1 MKFLYMMFLCCKI
14 TRHATEHGVSI
25 PEWVSSEESL
35 STVVPGT
42 DERFPLYSK
51 TNITELNTILTAL
64 ENTRKIKTLEDRTLS
79 MNHRLTLAKDLLDQD
94 RPQRMN
100 ILAGGLNTDFS
111 FEKERK
117 ENLDSIQ

>member
-1 MKFLYMMFLCCKI
+1 MIFLSCKI
-14 TRHATEHGVSI
+14 TRPTTPERHATI

-42 DERFPLYSK
+42 DERFPLYSD
-51 TNITELNTILTAL
+51 TNMTELNNIRTAF
-64 ENTRKIKTLEDRTLS
+64 ENARKIKTLEDRTLS

-100 ILAGGLNTDFS
+100 IFAGGLNTDFPLS
-111 FEKERK
+111 EYKERK
-117 ENLDSIQ
+117 ENRDIIQ